1 VADLVDRFSLGELR
15 TTHAQNL
22 VLPYVRAT
30 DLPQLHQAL
39 AALGLDTPNYN
50 KVTDVIACPG
60 LDYCG
65 LANARS
71 LPLAMELMKRF
82 EDIDYQNDLGELNV
96 KISGCINAC
105 GHHHV
110 GHIGILG
117 IDKHGEEFYQIM
129 LGGSAG
135 HDASLAEFLGKALS
149 RTEIVP
155 GVAKVLDRYLAIRQS
170 PEDRFI
176 DVVRRAGL
184 DPFKEAVYG
193 TTIPPEESTHADN

>member
-1 VADLVDRFSLGELR
+1 VLFRSIADIP
-15 TTHAQNL
+15 A
-22 VLPYVRAT
+22 
-30 DLPQLHQAL
+30 LH
-39 AALGLDTPNYN
+39 AALSELGLEAPNYN
-50 KVTDVIACPG
+50 KITDVIACPG

-71 LPLAMELMKRF
+71 IPVAIELMERF

-135 HDASLAEFLGKALS
+135 HDASLAQFLGKALS

-155 GVAKVLDRYLAIRQS
+155 GVAKVLDHYLAIRRF
-170 PEDRFI
+170 PEERFI
-176 DVVRRAGL
+176 DVVRRTGL
-184 DPFKEAVYG
+184 ATFKEAVYG
-193 TTIPPEESTHADN
+193 TTVSVEDAHADH